1 MNKWKLEI
9 SLKINS
15 SYIKVC
21 ACVSACLGRGRVHE
35 TPPPLLFHEPWY
47 KKYKLQCSITVFQN
61 WLQHSTFP
69 RKRVRVHK
77 IVLTENVLVA
87 KLVPNAKTVNI
98 STNISGVVHATV
110 IQHLKINCCWYIIV
124 VEMIERGNFLLHLSI
139 LLTCSRIVIVYLRN
153 LF

>member
-1 MNKWKLEI
+1 M
-9 SLKINS
+9 
-15 SYIKVC
+15 
-21 ACVSACLGRGRVHE
+21 CLRVWE
-35 TPPPLLFHEPWY
+35 GGGCMKPLLHYYSTNLDTRSINFSVA
-47 KKYKLQCSITVFQN
+47 LQYFRTGAEACMRCK
-61 WLQHSTFP
+61 LQHSTFP

-98 STNISGVVHATV
+98 STNISVVVHATV